1 MTKSTITREPITH
14 DLKIYPEFFSAVCT
28 GVKRAELRKN
38 DRDYRV
44 GDTLHLM
51 ETPRGSCHQ
60 TGEFINVKITHI
72 TDVDEWMPGYVLLS
86 IEREALD
93 SESVILYRERN
104 PYNGLTTGWQ
114 ELTENE
120 LSFLKENAG
129 ENAEFLTLYRHAQPL
144 PVVNGE
150 YGDAY
155 QGAREDLAIWK
166 RRALEAEESV
176 RRLEQINDHLVKEAQ
191 GESRMGEPVIAQPA
205 PEYPETLPCPVF
217 LVPGMRFGKGVKTRL
232 VLDAIQRR
240 AEHYAELEAMTPEE
254 RAEHDA
260 NIEAFKAMLTQPAA
274 VIPDDYQNLSELYHA
289 QEKRLFKIAKRIKGA
304 SFDKYSHSPS
314 QAIDVLEVAIFG
326 EDEACRAAMLQ
337 AEPVTTANKLPP
349 NSFTDD
355 ELEGMAHGNNPQSN
369 AYRELLAYRRNSP
382 VIPDTWIPVSERM
395 PEDEEQYYLTYS
407 EGDGVC
413 RSYFFDGYF
422 ADQYVTHWMPLP
434 AAPQEV
440 K

>member
-14 DLKIYPEFFSAVCT
+14 DLKIYPELFSAVCT

-129 ENAEFLTLYRHAQPL
+129 ENAEFLKLYRHAQPAPEHPEVL
-144 PVVNGE
+144 PCSVLLEPGLRFSK
-150 YGDAY
+150 GIKTSTM
-155 QGAREDLAIWK
+155 LAALA
-166 RRALEAEESV
+166 RRAVHESDMAA
-176 RRLEQINDHLVKEAQ
+176 L
-191 GESRMGEPVIAQPA
+191 S
-205 PEYPETLPCPVF
+205 
-217 LVPGMRFGKGVKTRL
+217 
-232 VLDAIQRR
+232 
-240 AEHYAELEAMTPEE
+240 PEE
-254 RAEHDA
+254 RAEFQAGIEDFKSLIAQQPVVPDEKPMPNSLSMYAVDA
-260 NIEAFKAMLTQPAA
+260 VAA
-274 VIPDDYQNLSELYHA
+274 
-289 QEKRLFKIAKRIKGA
+289 IAEVKGWN
-304 SFDKYSHSPS
+304 
-314 QAIDVLEVAIFG
+314 
-326 EDEACRAAMLQ
+326 ACRAAML
-337 AEPVTTANKLPP
+337 A
-349 NSFTDD
+349 
-355 ELEGMAHGNNPQSN
+355 
-369 AYRELLAYRRNSP
+369 
-382 VIPDTWIPVSERM
+382 
-395 PEDEEQYYLTYS
+395 
-407 EGDGVC
+407 
-413 RSYFFDGYF
+413 
-422 ADQYVTHWMPLP
+422 

-440 K
+440 KTGRKK

>member
-14 DLKIYPEFFSAVCT
+14 DLKIYPEFFSAVCA

-86 IEREALD
+86 IEREALH

-129 ENAEFLTLYRHAQPL
+129 ENAEFVTLYRHAQSA
-144 PVVNGE
+144 PVV
-150 YGDAY
+150 
-155 QGAREDLAIWK
+155 
-166 RRALEAEESV
+166 
-176 RRLEQINDHLVKEAQ
+176 
-191 GESRMGEPVIAQPA
+191 PVIP
-205 PEYPETLPCPVF
+205 PEMTACQAYDLLMKKGGVMSPV
-217 LVPGMRFGKGVKTRL
+217 
-232 VLDAIQRR
+232 D
-240 AEHYAELEAMTPEE
+240 
-254 RAEHDA
+254 
-260 NIEAFKAMLTQPAA
+260 AA
-274 VIPDDYQNLSELYHA
+274 VFAWS
-289 QEKRLFKIAKRIKGA
+289 
-304 SFDKYSHSPS
+304 
-314 QAIDVLEVAIFG
+314 
-326 EDEACRAAMLQ
+326 ACRAAMLQ
-337 AEPVTTANKLPP
+337 AEPVTTANKL
-349 NSFTDD
+349 
-355 ELEGMAHGNNPQSN
+355 G
-369 AYRELLAYRRNSP
+369 NSP

-395 PEDEEQYYLTYS
+395 PIPGVDVLVAKEFFGPGDWRRKVGHVRHEDSGWNIYGGS
-407 EGDGVC
+407 W
-413 RSYFFDGYF
+413 SP
-422 ADQYVTHWMPLP
+422 THWMPLP

-440 K
+440 NSWSSHYLPVTRGDAVGCPFNREVKGE